1 MNQEA
6 VRELTRPEAG
16 SDTLQFV
23 RQKLRVIGV
32 VKDFNYQSLRD
43 DVQPLVMRYGT
54 GLPSLVLKI
63 RNGTEQQ
70 VLADLRKIWKKVNP
84 DSELD
89 YSFLEDTIRR
99 LYSNED
105 RMFVDILSGSALAVL
120 ISFMGVFALSYFLVE
135 TKTKEIAVRKVLGS
149 SASGIIRIL
158 SRDLL
163 KMLVVANVLAWPAA
177 YFVVRNWLQN
187 YAYRVRIDFFVF
199 PVVGGI
205 ILALALTTVVTISF
219 RAATANPVESLGD
232 E

>member
-1 MNQEA
+1 
-6 VRELTRPEAG
+6 
-16 SDTLQFV
+16 
-23 RQKLRVIGV
+23 
-32 VKDFNYQSLRD
+32 
-43 DVQPLVMRYGT
+43 MRYGT

-205 ILALALTTVVTISF
+205 ILALALTTV
-219 RAATANPVESLGD
+219 ATKSRSWWDGNAESLVMN
-232 E
+232 EVNYQ